1 MHLEWRLVIQILKM
15 ENEPGLHLF
24 CLITSLFRSGTGPGL
39 VVHLSTPSSL
49 CMVLE
54 LPGHCPLWR
63 IQGAALAAAPR
74 QQWGWGCA
82 CPIPALPSGASSP
95 DHARS
100 RTPSHHHATGSP
112 LRRAATAS
120 AYFKHLGLNKHKES
134 LLLPSAGWIWW
145 HGKKKNQA
153 ANWKLVKWSRDRFL
167 LDVDT
172 GSWDEP
178 RMPGAPPLPLTRW
191 QTLVTAAAI
200 QASDNISGSH
210 PER

>member
-24 CLITSLFRSGTGPGL
+24 CLITSLFHSGTGPGL

-49 CMVLE
+49 CVVLE

-63 IQGAALAAAPR
+63 SQGTALAAAPR

-95 DHARS
+95 DHAHS
-100 RTPSHHHATGSP
+100 RTPHHQTHCTASHHRATESP
-112 LRRAATAS
+112 LRRAAMAS

-153 ANWKLVKWSRDRFL
+153 VNWRLVKWSRDRFL

-172 GSWDEP
+172 VSWDKP
-178 RMPGAPPLPLTRW
+178 WTPGAPPCL
-191 QTLVTAAAI
+191 
-200 QASDNISGSH
+200 
-210 PER
+210 